1 MVERPSLGASSLP
14 FAYAGSAFS
23 EPMGKGP
30 MKNLDFTMVIS
41 SFLME
46 AMLYSVSK
54 FQIEFHI
61 FLKTVLKGVDL
72 MQRRYIQIKK
82 TTKKPIFCIF

>member
-1 MVERPSLGASSLP
+1 MAERPSLGASSLP

-23 EPMGKGP
+23 EPVGKGP
-30 MKNLDFTMVIS
+30 VEKNLDFTIVIS

-54 FQIEFHI
+54 FKIEFQI

-72 MQRRYIQIKK
+72 MQRRYIQI
-82 TTKKPIFCIF
+82 